1 MNELIFKGIWVVAKT
16 PYLFLNIAIE
26 ILLKSQDAIRLV
38 TRTKKAS
45 AAYLQGKLN
54 VSFPVAS
61 RLLNRMEEL
70 GVVGP
75 MQLGG
80 KAREVL
86 WDESEAEDFVQTLK
100 SSSVKETDEDDFDL
114 F

>member
-1 MNELIFKGIWVVAKT
+1 MK
-16 PYLFLNIAIE
+16 
-26 ILLKSQDAIRLV
+26 DAIRLV

-45 AAYLQGKLN
+45 AAYISGKIN
-54 VSFPVAS
+54 VSFPTAS

-86 WDESEAEDFVQTLK
+86 WDEAEGEDFIQSLK
-100 SSSVKETDEDDFDL
+100 SNRKETDDDFDYDE
-114 F
+114 